1 MNPDLVTGIAGVL
14 IGGILNGSFVAPM
27 KRMKGWEW
35 ENTWFVYSISGL
47 LIIPWIAAFYAVPGL
62 TGVLSAAPSAAIWKV
77 ILFGIGW
84 GIGSV
89 LFGLGVAR
97 LGLAVGYGL
106 ILGLIAPIGT
116 FLPLAVLY
124 PERLATRQGIALA
137 IGTAIVLGGI
147 VFCGAAAK
155 IRENA
160 AGGPRTKAE
169 GFGVGLIICILAGL
183 FSPMLNF
190 AFVFGKELQDLA
202 AAAGAGP
209 NGAGN
214 AIWCLTLTAGCLMNA
229 GYAAYL
235 LSKNDRWKLFRGAP
249 AAYWIWGSL
258 MGLLCFGSFM
268 VYGAGATA
276 LGSLGG
282 IVGWPLFMSMALIT
296 SNSLGAMTGEWA
308 GAPKKA
314 WGYSMAGIGLLIVA
328 ITVIGAG
335 GQG

>member
-1 MNPDLVTGIAGVL
+1 MDTMNPDLVTGIAGVL

-124 PERLATRQGIALA
+124 PERLATRQG
-137 IGTAIVLGGI
+137 
-147 VFCGAAAK
+147 
-155 IRENA
+155 
-160 AGGPRTKAE
+160 
-169 GFGVGLIICILAGL
+169 
-183 FSPMLNF
+183 
-190 AFVFGKELQDLA
+190 
-202 AAAGAGP
+202 
-209 NGAGN
+209 
-214 AIWCLTLTAGCLMNA
+214 
-229 GYAAYL
+229 
-235 LSKNDRWKLFRGAP
+235 
-249 AAYWIWGSL
+249 
-258 MGLLCFGSFM
+258 
-268 VYGAGATA
+268 
-276 LGSLGG
+276 
-282 IVGWPLFMSMALIT
+282 
-296 SNSLGAMTGEWA
+296 
-308 GAPKKA
+308 
-314 WGYSMAGIGLLIVA
+314 
-328 ITVIGAG
+328 
-335 GQG
+335 